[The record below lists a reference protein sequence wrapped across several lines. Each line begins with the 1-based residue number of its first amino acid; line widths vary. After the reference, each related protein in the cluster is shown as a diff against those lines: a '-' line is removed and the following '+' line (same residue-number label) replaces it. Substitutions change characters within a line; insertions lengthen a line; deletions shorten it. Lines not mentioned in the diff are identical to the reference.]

1 MFTPAEISSFNAAL
15 AHIAANRDALRISV
29 APGCAAAM
37 TTLKIECRYIE
48 PRTALVYGSRDF
60 GYTEMKGFWQATCG
74 LDHGFNAWTSGHN
87 SAAAFRNL
95 FKMMSLS
102 ATLGC
107 KAIKVPMILS
117 YPSEARKQAAAERK
131 AAKAN
136 RFADALDRAATALD
150 AEREAAPTIIGPAPE
165 LRAVD
170 SLDDSLQMKVGG
182 YSRIVCNNLANLTN
196 RKNEIESICAAM
208 SNAAEWP
215 TLTASTVEIAVAA
228 IGQYADQRGELSDYT
243 SNNDGSIDGWGW
255 DPECDCESEMTWRV
269 CIRITNGGEA

>member
-48 PRTALVYGSRDF
+48 PRTTLVYGSRDF

-87 SAAAFRNL
+87 PAAAFRNL
-95 FKMMSLS
+95 FKTMSLS

-107 KAIKVPMILS
+107 KDIKVPMILS
-117 YPSEARKQAAAERK
+117 YPSEARKRAAAERK

-136 RFADALDRAATALD
+136 RFTDALDRAATV
-150 AEREAAPTIIGPAPE
+150 IGPAPE

-208 SNAAEWP
+208 SNAAERP

-255 DPECDCESEMTWRV
+255 DPECDTESALSWRV
-269 CIRITNGGEA
+269 CIQITNGGEA

>member
-29 APGCAAAM
+29 APGCAAAL

-48 PRTALVYGSRDF
+48 PRTTLVYGSRDF
-60 GYTEMKGFWQATCG
+60 KYTNMKGFWQATCG

-95 FKMMSLS
+95 FRTMSLS

-107 KAIKVPMILS
+107 KDIKVPMILS
-117 YPSEARKQAAAERK
+117 YPSEARKRAAAERN
-131 AAKAN
+131 AAKAK
-136 RFADALDRAATALD
+136 
-150 AEREAAPTIIGPAPE
+150 REAAPTIIGPAPE

-208 SNAAEWP
+208 SNAADRP
-215 TLTASTVEIAVAA
+215 TLTASTVEIALAA
-228 IGQYADQRGELSDYT
+228 IGQYADQRGELSDHAFE
-243 SNNDGSIDGWGW
+243 NDGSIDGWGW
-255 DPECDCESEMTWRV
+255 DPDCDCESEMTWRV
-269 CIRITNGGEA
+269 RIVITKGGEA